1 MAESPVATSSWL
13 AEDTMPETK
22 TTQTRKAPKPE
33 KSTDIAPDRIREWKQ
48 YVAKLAKK
56 ADPYDLDMKDL
67 EKMVA
72 EIEQQIPVPPPV
84 IASVEDTR
92 KHQVHLRKLCHL
104 RTKLTQIQTRMAQA
118 KYVWS
123 HILKAIKGYLWVQ
136 PEVIALKNDTA
147 RGTVVRKV
155 AGRLEWKYAQVN
167 ALIDAADKLIWTLK
181 DNQRAVQAMI
191 EAATE
196 ERFLYLQGMEK

>member
-1 MAESPVATSSWL
+1 MPRKT
-13 AEDTMPETK
+13 DTDKKAKPE
-22 TTQTRKAPKPE
+22 PKPGPPE
-33 KSTDIAPDRIREWKQ
+33 VTPAKVKEWRGH
-48 YVAKLAKK
+48 VSRLAKK
-56 ADPYDLDMKDL
+56 AEPYDLDMEEL

-72 EIEQQIPVPPPV
+72 EIEQQIPAPPPV
-84 IASVEDTR
+84 IQSVDDTR

-118 KYVWS
+118 KSVWS
-123 HILKAIKGYLWVQ
+123 HILKAVKGYLWIQ
-136 PEVIALKNDTA
+136 PEVQALKNDTA
-147 RGTVVRKV
+147 RSTVVRKV
-155 AGRLEWKYAQVN
+155 AGRMEWKYAQVN
-167 ALIDAADKLIWTLK
+167 ALIDAADKVIWTLK